1 VNGEGAHA
9 DGTGASLLFPGI
21 INWKRWW
28 NNKNIQQKNTQL
40 VKPNIRI

>member
-1 VNGEGAHA
+1 MEKAHTLTER
-9 DGTGASLLFPGI
+9 GPSLLFPGI